1 MNNRKKVEKLPG
13 MSPAEYLIFKTI
25 KYWGVTTCN
34 YDEALQITCTIEK
47 IYFKKNGHIMPNELF
62 DQVFDQI
69 YIA

>member
-1 MNNRKKVEKLPG
+1 M
-13 MSPAEYLIFKTI
+13 IFKTI